1 VTCVVTA
8 LHRTSVAQLLDR
20 EVSEDALR
28 EWTAQVAA
36 TKTVGA
42 VGTMSVVI
50 FRLGTEWLALP
61 TAMFQEVAEAS
72 TLRPLP
78 HHRGGILKGVV
89 NVRGELLL
97 CVSLEAVLGLET
109 AAAGGTGGSLGRL
122 LICNPRGGRLAFPV
136 SEVQGVH
143 RYSAEDLKEAP
154 ATLVKAA
161 GIYIAGVL
169 PWKDKTVGCLDD
181 ELLFYALDKGL
192 A

>member
-1 VTCVVTA
+1 MTPVVTA
-8 LHRTSVAQLLDR
+8 LHRTSVSQLLDR
-20 EVSEDALR
+20 EISEDVLR

-36 TKTVGA
+36 TKSVVA
-42 VGTMSVVI
+42 VGTLSVVI

-61 TAMFQEVAEAS
+61 TAMFQEVAEPS

-78 HHRGGILKGVV
+78 HHRGGILKGVA

-97 CVSLEAVLGLET
+97 CVSLEALLGLET
-109 AAAGGTGGSLGRL
+109 AVAGTGSFLGRL

-143 RYSAEDLKEAP
+143 RYCAEDLKDAP
-154 ATLVKAA
+154 ATLAKAA
-161 GIYIAGVL
+161 DIYITGVL
-169 PWKDKTVGCLDD
+169 PWKDKSVGCLDD

>member
-1 VTCVVTA
+1 MTPVVTA
-8 LHRTSVAQLLDR
+8 LHRTSVSQLLDR
-20 EVSEDALR
+20 EISEDVLR

-36 TKTVGA
+36 TKSVVA
-42 VGTMSVVI
+42 MGTLSVVI

-61 TAMFQEVAEAS
+61 TAMFQEVAEQS

-78 HHRGGILKGVV
+78 HHRGGILSGVV

-97 CVSLEAVLGLET
+97 CVSLEALLGLET
-109 AAAGGTGGSLGRL
+109 AAVARTGSSLGRL

-143 RYSAEDLKEAP
+143 RYCAEDLKDAP
-154 ATLVKAA
+154 ATLAKAA

-169 PWKDKTVGCLDD
+169 SWKDKTVGCLED